1 MPVIDSDSLLEWI
14 CSNQNTEELL
24 EKYEQWANTYETDVA
39 SFWEQVPL
47 AAAHMLL
54 KYVRDKHDIIL
65 DVGAG
70 TGLVGAE
77 LAKLGF
83 KHIIGIDISPSMLN
97 IASTKG
103 VYRSLIPCSIK
114 DEKFSRLSKI
124 NNIVAVGVFAEGH
137 AGATELTILQER
149 INQEGILVFT
159 ARQSFFHKLYDIVT
173 QPELKLLDYRL
184 MPIYSDPICLFAYK
198 KI

>member
-1 MPVIDSDSLLEWI
+1 MF
-14 CSNQNTEELL
+14 TL
-24 EKYEQWANTYETDVA
+24 EKIGEGNFRGST
-39 SFWEQVPL
+39 
-47 AAAHMLL
+47 HNM
-54 KYVRDKHDIIL
+54 
-65 DVGAG
+65 
-70 TGLVGAE
+70 
-77 LAKLGF
+77 GF